1 MGDRHKHYFLDSD
14 MHYHKTKMPQFDT
27 KDYEIRQELVSRL
40 EIAYKDDPEHMI
52 VEELGINHG
61 SVRADVAVINGI
73 MDCYEIKSDRDT
85 LLRLPEQIRAYNSV
99 FDKVTLVVGFTHLY
113 EALEMIPDW
122 WGVTLAKTDKQ
133 GILTLNN
140 IRESSYNTN
149 KDKDAV
155 ARLLWREEALRIL
168 TEKQQD
174 NGVRSKPK
182 AVIYERLTS
191 ILEIEELSFI
201 VRQSL
206 RSRPMWRSA

>member
-1 MGDRHKHYFLDSD
+1 

>member
-1 MGDRHKHYFLDSD
+1 MEDRHKHYFLDSD

>member
-1 MGDRHKHYFLDSD
+1 MGDSHKRYLDCN
-14 MHYHKTKMPQFDT
+14 MYYHETKMPQFNT
-27 KDYEIRQELVSRL
+27 KDREIRQELVREL
-40 EIAYKDDPEHMI
+40 EIAYKDDSEHMI

-85 LLRLPEQIRAYNSV
+85 LRRLPEQIRAYNAV
-99 FDKVTLVVGFTHLY
+99 FDKVTLVVGFSHLY
-113 EALEMIPDW
+113 EAMEMIPDW
-122 WGVTLAKTDKQ
+122 WGVTIAKTDKQ
-133 GILTLNN
+133 GAVMLNI
-140 IRESSYNTN
+140 IREASYNTN
-149 KDKDAV
+149 KDKGSI

-168 TEKQQD
+168 AEKQQD
-174 NGVRSKPK
+174 TGVRSKPK

-191 ILEIEELSFI
+191 TLEIEELSSI